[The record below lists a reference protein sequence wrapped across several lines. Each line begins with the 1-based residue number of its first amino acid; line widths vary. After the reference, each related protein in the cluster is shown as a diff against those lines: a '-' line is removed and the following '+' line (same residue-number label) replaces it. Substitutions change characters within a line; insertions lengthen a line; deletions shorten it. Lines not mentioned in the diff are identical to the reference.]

1 MASQITESSKEFG
14 SIGIAEIDLSETKP
28 ETAALEAVPGE
39 FALKYQ
45 VLPVRIEGDTLVVA
59 IGSLDKLA
67 ATDDLSV
74 LVGRPVTPVLGHP
87 QLIRD
92 KIEERF
98 LEGMLAELP
107 AEESSLLDAEDVSDL
122 ADLQKMAGEAAVVQM
137 VNLTFAQAVRDGVS
151 DIHIEPYEREV
162 KIRFRV
168 DGILHDTM
176 TPPKRMHA
184 ALISRLKILAELNI
198 AERRLPQDGRI
209 KLTIAG
215 RQIDVRVSIVPTVQ
229 GERAVLRILDKGT
242 AVLGL
247 EQLGMRSDMLAT
259 FRKLIGI
266 PYGMILVTGP
276 TGSGKSTTL
285 YAALQEI
292 YSPRLN
298 ILTIEDPVEYQ
309 VPGIGQIQVRANIG
323 LTFASGLR
331 SIVRQDPD
339 VIMVGEIRDHET
351 AEIAIHAALT
361 GHLVFSTL
369 HTNDASSAVTR
380 LIDMGVEPFLAAS
393 SIIGVL
399 AQRLI
404 RLNCP
409 FCAQHE
415 DPSPEALVALGITSA
430 DYDSANP
437 PFKRGMGCDKC
448 GNTGFKGRRGVY
460 ELLVVD
466 EEVRRMTVDRD
477 PASHIKDHA
486 IKNQNMRTLLGDGRL
501 AVLEGITT
509 PDEVLRVCQ
518 REDI

>member
-1 MASQITESSKEFG
+1 MASQVSGDPTVG
-14 SIGIAEIDLSETKP
+14 ALGIPEIDLSEIKP
-28 ETAALEAVPGE
+28 ETRALETVPGD

-45 VLPVRIEGDTLVVA
+45 VLPMRLDGDTLVVA
-59 IGSLDKLA
+59 IGSLDRLA
-67 ATDDLSV
+67 AVDDLSV
-74 LVGRPVTPVLGHP
+74 LIDRPVTPVLAQA

-107 AEESSLLDAEDVSDL
+107 AEDSGLVDAEDVSDL

-247 EQLGMRSDMLAT
+247 EQLGMRGDMLEI
-259 FRKLIGI
+259 FRRLINI

-292 YSPRLN
+292 YSPKRN

-380 LIDMGVEPFLAAS
+380 LLDMGVEPYLAAS

-399 AQRLI
+399 AQRLV
-404 RLNCP
+404 RVNCP
-409 FCAQHE
+409 NCSVVDE
-415 DPSPEALVALGITSA
+415 PTDEALRALGITSA
-430 DYDSANP
+430 DYDAANL
-437 PFKRGMGCDKC
+437 PFRRGEGCDKC
-448 GNTGFKGRRGVY
+448 GHTGFKGRRGVY
-460 ELLVVD
+460 ELLIVD
-466 EEVRRMTVDRD
+466 EVVRRMTVDRE

-486 IKNQNMRTLLGDGRL
+486 LANQNMRTLLGDGRL
-501 AVLEGITT
+501 SVLEGKTT

-518 REDI
+518 REDL